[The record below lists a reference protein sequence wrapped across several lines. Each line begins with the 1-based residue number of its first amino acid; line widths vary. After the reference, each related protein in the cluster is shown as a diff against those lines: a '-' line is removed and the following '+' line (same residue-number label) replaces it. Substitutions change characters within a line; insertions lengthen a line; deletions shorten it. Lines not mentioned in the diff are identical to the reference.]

1 MRNHHHFRMHLK
13 LSTTSI
19 GLSPLCWSCVGVA
32 FVQLMNQIKCGVKH
46 GGLCRLLQHHNENR
60 CNWSFVRKLSISLIQ
75 HRQDFEASIRGSQRP
90 IASLMTPQQFS

>member
-1 MRNHHHFRMHLK
+1 MDASDAFCSEWYPVNTQRK
-13 LSTTSI
+13 
-19 GLSPLCWSCVGVA
+19 GLERVVEEWLR
-32 FVQLMNQIKCGVKH
+32 NQIKCGVKH

-90 IASLMTPQQFS
+90 NASLMTRQQFS